1 MSAHTNSHVIEYNE
15 DGTWVET
22 TVVHG
27 KPATKKEKAIAYS
40 VLGGVF
46 LAPFIPLVSL
56 VVIDKWEARR
66 QRKEDAKKL
75 KSV

>member
-1 MSAHTNSHVIEYNE
+1 MSTRTDSHVIEYNE

-27 KPATKKEKAIAYS
+27 RPATKKEKAQAWTLLGAVVFAPLVPLAGIIAYEKYEEWRENKK
-40 VLGGVF
+40 
-46 LAPFIPLVSL
+46 A
-56 VVIDKWEARR
+56 
-66 QRKEDAKKL
+66 AKKL

>member
-1 MSAHTNSHVIEYNE
+1 MSKRTDSHVIEYNE

-27 KPATKKEKAIAYS
+27 RPATKKEKAVAYS

-46 LAPFIPLVSL
+46 LAPFVPLVSL

-66 QRKEDAKKL
+66 ARKEADKKL